1 MLFGKVVTPVTM
13 MVRGFTVMVSRGLMM
28 GRGVEMVLTRWMSRR
43 CCHCHP
49 LFLEISSAASDEERT
64 KSAASRND
72 NLLRSFRS
80 RNAKMLFA
88 YR

>member
-13 MVRGFTVMVSRGLMM
+13 MVRGFTVMVSGGLMM

-49 LFLEISSAASDEERT
+49 LFLEISSTASDEART
-64 KSAASRND
+64 KSDASRND
-72 NLLRSFRS
+72 KMLASFRS
-80 RNAKMLFA
+80 RNTKMLSA
-88 YR
+88 YG